1 MSTSSPED
9 TPANHS
15 ALLGNEQAKT
25 THDTCGPT
33 SETPL
38 ASYDLDTHCWKMC
51 GVISLWEESPLLQT
65 LPPSGMTVNGALF
78 RQPPWVPIIDATGS
92 SLLHTPTAKMN
103 QLAPS
108 MNNGWW
114 PTPTTQEVE
123 HPDMEL
129 TSTGRRRTSTGG
141 SHSVGLADAVRLW
154 PTPTTRDYKDGTA
167 PRIRDGKVQTDTL
180 GRAVQLWP
188 TPTYGKLAGGSGGM
202 EQIERLYSDGT
213 ITSEER
219 KAMRAGNGGKLNPTW
234 VEWLMGFPLGW
245 TDLEDLETL

>member
-9 TPANHS
+9 TPANRL
-15 ALLGNEQAKT
+15 ALPGNEQAKT
-25 THDTCGPT
+25 TRDTYGPT

-38 ASYDLDTHCWKMC
+38 AFYDPDTHCWRMFE
-51 GVISLWEESPLLQT
+51 VISLWEECPLLET

-78 RQPPWVPIIDATGS
+78 RQPAWEPITDATGS
-92 SLLHTPTAKMN
+92 SL
-103 QLAPS
+103 
-108 MNNGWW
+108 W

-180 GRAVQLWP
+180 GRAVHLWP

-245 TDLEDLETL
+245 TDLEDLETP